1 MTRLTL
7 LLFSIV
13 STTLMGTMVVIAL
26 VSGHATLQP
35 ILIAAAIGFALAI
48 PVSWQVAKAIS

>member
-1 MTRLTL
+1 MTRLTM

-13 STTLMGTMVVIAL
+13 STTLMGVMVVIAL
-26 VSGHATLQP
+26 VSGHDTLQP
-35 ILIAAAIGFALAI
+35 ILIAAAIGFVLAI

>member
-13 STTLMGTMVVIAL
+13 STTLMGMMVVIAL

-35 ILIAAAIGFALAI
+35 ILIAAAIGFVLAI